1 VGEAAALALAGFTG
15 CLGAAGGVR
24 KENGKKM
31 VQTDDAAT
39 AYGPREE
46 ERMVVLIS
54 NDAVIFYFTKGN

>member
-1 VGEAAALALAGFTG
+1 
-15 CLGAAGGVR
+15 LGAAGGVR

-31 VQTDDAAT
+31 VQTDHTAT

-46 ERMVVLIS
+46 ERLVVLIS